1 AGRTSL
7 AYRVVF
13 VDERGLLV
21 AVDRDDD
28 READRRLG
36 RGDADDHQGDDR
48 ALDGET
54 GHERPER
61 DDRQVGGVEHQLDRH
76 EHADRVAARE
86 EPEHAD
92 REQEAREDEVG
103 VQRARSSG
111 RQGDQPEPDNHTRGH
126 HRPEDDP
133 DHSADSS
140 SLADRSRFA
149 RKTAP
154 ITAASRR
161 TPTTSNG
168 RTQSRKSGLASS
180 PVSVTTRS
188 AVACQSVEP
197 MARTMMTTRITAAIE
212 AGTARVWKHD

>member
-1 AGRTSL
+1 
-7 AYRVVF
+7 
-13 VDERGLLV
+13 
-21 AVDRDDD
+21 
-28 READRRLG
+28 
-36 RGDADDHQGDDR
+36 
-48 ALDGET
+48 
-54 GHERPER
+54 
-61 DDRQVGGVEHQLDRH
+61 H
-76 EHADRVAARE
+76 EHADRVPARE

-92 REQEAREDEVG
+92 REQEAREEEGG

-111 RQGDQPEPDNHTRGH
+111 GQGDQPESDDDHRGH
-126 HRPEDDP
+126 DRPEDDP

-168 RTQSRKSGLASS
+168 RTQSPNSCLASA
-180 PVSVTTRS
+180 PGPVTTRS

-197 MARTMMTTRITAAIE
+197 MARTMMTTRITAAIA
-212 AGTARVWKHD
+212 AGTPWVWKTSLSGPDTVWVSMIAKRTRTLSAP